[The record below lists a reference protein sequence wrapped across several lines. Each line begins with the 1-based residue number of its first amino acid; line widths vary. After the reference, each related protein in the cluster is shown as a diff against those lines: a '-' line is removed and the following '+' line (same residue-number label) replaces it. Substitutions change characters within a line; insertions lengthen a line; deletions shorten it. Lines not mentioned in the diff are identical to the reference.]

1 MRWLMIWKLFDEPQ
15 DIFKESKPGVI
26 RADGLSKVKTRIV
39 LIGYKYPDL
48 TKCDEWI
55 GKSCLPISSPI
66 LNRMGRNTL
75 LEATEFDRHI
85 LVYADIHS
93 TFLQIN

>member
-1 MRWLMIWKLFDEPQ
+1 MIWKLFDEPQ

-48 TKCDEWI
+48 TKCDE
-55 GKSCLPISSPI
+55 
-66 LNRMGRNTL
+66 
-75 LEATEFDRHI
+75 
-85 LVYADIHS
+85 
-93 TFLQIN
+93 